1 MPHSQSW
8 IGLCEVAR
16 RSVTP
21 KVAVRLLVAFRELGA
36 CTRVHLPCRV
46 AGKANVACDG
56 RSVHMTLSKRGRF
69 ATTDQ
74 RCRGSRPAMDEIP
87 GPNTWSVGHGRRPA
101 TELARARGPA
111 KGERGRTPGASAQP
125 SHRDAALSSKVS
137 RWTQAR
143 CLKGGKRPADTVLPW
158 PKPIY
163 VASREQPRM
172 QPSRASSCASRS
184 RLLARVARRLQTS
197 AELPDSAAS
206 GSRRYSAAAARSRTP
221 RGLSGGS
228 GQTFNRLLRT
238 CQRQRP
244 PPDKSGPW
252 FEGLA

>member
-101 TELARARGPA
+101 TELGP
-111 KGERGRTPGASAQP
+111 RPGP
-125 SHRDAALSSKVS
+125 RE
-137 RWTQAR
+137 
-143 CLKGGKRPADTVLPW
+143 GGKGPDSGRERPTLPPGRRIVKQSVQMDASTLSKGWEASGRYVLPW

-221 RGLSGGS
+221 RVCQAGAGRPSIACCARANGS
-228 GQTFNRLLRT
+228 GRHLI
-238 CQRQRP
+238 
-244 PPDKSGPW
+244 KSGPW